1 MLIAVEAEIDTNGV
15 VTLLEPVTVT
25 RKTRAVVTLLEEKA
39 EESKSSAAAEQPD
52 NALVRW
58 LNTKDDDPNAKFP
71 AKIIAAD
78 LPVRDL
84 SLEYEWLA
92 ANRDEYDGKY
102 VALDGNTLVAVGDSY
117 KEAAVKARE
126 LGVNNVLIVFV
137 EGSNRPKFISGGLWR
152 E

>member
-25 RKTRAVVTLLEEKA
+25 RKTRAVVTLLEEKP
-39 EESKSSAAAEQPD
+39 ELSEAEQPE
-52 NALVRW
+52 NALVQW
-58 LNTKDDDPNAKFP
+58 LKTKDDNPKPKFP
-71 AKIIAAD
+71 AKIIATD

-117 KEAAVKARE
+117 KKAATKARE

>member
-25 RKTRAVVTLLEEKA
+25 RKTRAVVTLLDEAAAKP
-39 EESKSSAAAEQPD
+39 ESSKAEQPD

-71 AKIIAAD
+71 ARIIATD
-78 LPVRDL
+78 LPVRDR
-84 SLEYEWLA
+84 SREYVWLA

-102 VALDGNTLVAVGDSY
+102 VALDGDTLVAVGENGKDL
-117 KEAAVKARE
+117 AAKLKE
-126 LGVNNVLIVFV
+126 LGFSGAFIIFV
-137 EGSNRPKFISGGLWR
+137 EGSRRPKFISGGLWR

>member
-25 RKTRAVVTLLEEKA
+25 RKTRAVVTLLEEKP
-39 EESKSSAAAEQPD
+39 ESGEIEQPEQPD

-58 LNTKDDDPNAKFP
+58 HKAKEDDPNARFP
-71 AKIIAAD
+71 AKIIATD
-78 LPVRDL
+78 LPVRDR
-84 SLEYEWLA
+84 SLEYQWLA

-102 VALDGNTLVAVGDSY
+102 VALNGDMLVAVGDGY
-117 KEAAVKARE
+117 KEVAVEARE
-126 LGVNNVLIVFV
+126 LGAADALIIFV
-137 EGSNRPKFISGGLWR
+137 EGSNRPKFISGGFWR

>member
-1 MLIAVEAEIDTNGV
+1 MLIAVEAEIDTDGV
-15 VTLLEPVTVT
+15 VTLLEPVTIT
-25 RKTRAVVTLLEEKA
+25 RKTRAVVTLLDEAAAKP
-39 EESKSSAAAEQPD
+39 ESSEAEQPD

-58 LNTKDDDPNAKFP
+58 LNSSDDSKPKFP

-117 KEAAVKARE
+117 KKAATKARQ

-137 EGSNRPKFISGGLWR
+137 EGGNRPKFISGGLWR

>member
-25 RKTRAVVTLLEEKA
+25 RKTRAVVTLIDA
-39 EESKSSAAAEQPD
+39 EPAAKPESSEAEQPD

-58 LNTKDDDPNAKFP
+58 LNSSDDSKPKFP
-71 AKIIAAD
+71 AKIIATD

-84 SLEYEWLA
+84 SLEYQWLA

-137 EGSNRPKFISGGLWR
+137 EGINRPKFISGGLWR

>member
-39 EESKSSAAAEQPD
+39 EKPKADEAEQPD
-52 NALVRW
+52 NALVQW
-58 LNTKDDDPNAKFP
+58 LKAKDDDPNAKFP
-71 AKIIAAD
+71 AKIIATD
-78 LPVRDL
+78 LPVRDF
-84 SLEYEWLA
+84 SREHAWLA

-102 VALDGNTLVAVGDSY
+102 VALDGDKLIAASENG
-117 KEAAVKARE
+117 KELAAKLKE
-126 LGVNNVLIVFV
+126 LGIVGAFITFV
-137 EGSNRPKFISGGLWR
+137 EGSNRPPFISGGLWR

>member
-15 VTLLEPVTVT
+15 VTLLEPVTIT

-39 EESKSSAAAEQPD
+39 EESESSAAEQPD

-84 SLEYEWLA
+84 SLEYGWLA

-102 VALDGNTLVAVGDSY
+102 VALDGDKLIAVSENGKDL
-117 KEAAVKARE
+117 AAKLKK
-126 LGVNNVLIVFV
+126 LGIVGAFIVFV
-137 EGSNRPKFISGGLWR
+137 EGGNRPPFISGGLWR

>member
-25 RKTRAVVTLLEEKA
+25 RKTRAVVTLLDE
-39 EESKSSAAAEQPD
+39 AAAKPESSQTEQPD

-58 LNTKDDDPNAKFP
+58 LNSSDDSKPKFP

-117 KEAAVKARE
+117 KKAATKARE

>member
-1 MLIAVEAEIDTNGV
+1 MLITVEAEIDTNGV

-25 RKTRAVVTLLEEKA
+25 RKTRAVVTLLEEKP
-39 EESKSSAAAEQPD
+39 ESNETEPPD

-58 LNTKDDDPNAKFP
+58 LKTKDEDPNAKFP
-71 AKIIAAD
+71 AKIIATD

-84 SLEYEWLA
+84 SLEYQWLA
-92 ANRDEYDGKY
+92 ANRDEYDCKY
-102 VALDGNTLVAVGDSY
+102 VALDGDTLVAAADSY

-126 LGVNNVLIVFV
+126 LGVNNALITFV
-137 EGSNRPKFISGGLWR
+137 EGSNRPKFISGGFWR

>member
-25 RKTRAVVTLLEEKA
+25 RKTRAVVTLLDEAAA
-39 EESKSSAAAEQPD
+39 EPESDEAEQPD

-58 LNTKDDDPNAKFP
+58 LKAKDDDPKAKFP
-71 AKIIAAD
+71 AKIIATD
-78 LPVRDL
+78 LPIRSR
-84 SLEYEWLA
+84 SLEYQWLA

-102 VALDGNTLVAVGDSY
+102 VALDGDTLVAVGDNY

-126 LGVNNVLIVFV
+126 LGAGDALIMFV
-137 EGSNRPKFISGGLWR
+137 ESSNRPKFISGGFWR

>member
-25 RKTRAVVTLLEEKA
+25 RKTRAVVTLLEEKT
-39 EESKSSAAAEQPD
+39 EIPESDEAEQPD

-58 LNTKDDDPNAKFP
+58 LKTKDDDPNAKFP
-71 AKIIAAD
+71 AKIIATD
-78 LPVRDL
+78 LPVRDR
-84 SLEYEWLA
+84 SLEYQWLA

-102 VALDGNTLVAVGDSY
+102 VALDGDTLVAVGDNY

-126 LGVNNVLIVFV
+126 LGVNDALIMFV

>member
-39 EESKSSAAAEQPD
+39 EESESSEAAEQPD

-58 LNTKDDDPNAKFP
+58 LNSSDDSKPKFP

-117 KEAAVKARE
+117 KKAATKARE

>member
-39 EESKSSAAAEQPD
+39 EKPESNAAEQPD
-52 NALVRW
+52 NALVQW
-58 LNTKDDDPNAKFP
+58 LKAKEEDPNAKFP
-71 AKIIAAD
+71 AKIIATD
-78 LPVRDL
+78 LPVRDR
-84 SLEYEWLA
+84 SLEYQWLA

-102 VALDGNTLVAVGDSY
+102 VALDGDTLVAVSDNG
-117 KEAAVKARE
+117 KELAAKLRE
-126 LGVNNVLIVFV
+126 LDINGAFIIFV
-137 EGSNRPKFISGGLWR
+137 EGSNRPPFISGGLWR